1 MKCNRTERKSNST
14 NSKRQS
20 PKTNKKSVKVDL
32 ILWVEQRETSLVL
45 RDCMKLPHGTF
56 FNFFFSWGLYC
67 LHFDLLVLRC
77 SQQQIKT
84 SQQSK
89 AKLLSNQMLWALVSL
104 CSSYSIIQS
113 ICWTALPCWWSA
125 MSCGHETRA
134 GFPPGRAISPSVD
147 THRDTNQSITLIVV
161 WFLDSNEIDFPICQT
176 HVDSR
181 QICTVTHVK
190 TSFYYCVQTL
200 CVWRDWRGN

>member
-1 MKCNRTERKSNST
+1 MVPRNPINETHKRKIKPAVTSLKGNYLTFLFRIACERKDGKVSVKTDRATIVFMKCNRTERKSNST

-89 AKLLSNQMLWALVSL
+89 AKLLSNQML
-104 CSSYSIIQS
+104 
-113 ICWTALPCWWSA
+113 
-125 MSCGHETRA
+125 
-134 GFPPGRAISPSVD
+134 
-147 THRDTNQSITLIVV
+147 
-161 WFLDSNEIDFPICQT
+161 
-176 HVDSR
+176 
-181 QICTVTHVK
+181 
-190 TSFYYCVQTL
+190 
-200 CVWRDWRGN
+200 